1 MILRITYFFLLF
13 ITIEIGFGI
22 LIFESFKKSF
32 ESEYNEKL
40 NHADFRA
47 EDLVLNLSRYLEF
60 VDVSSEK
67 ENIENFLNRLVN
79 ATNKNKYE
87 FIIYKVYLLSTDGT
101 PLAQLHPGG
110 DVKEESLEFQLPL
123 LMRALRMRRGQV
135 ESAIYDKETPL
146 DVSALDKKLLDFVSE
161 NANTKMVSSAP
172 IYYKDKMEILGSV
185 HIIYQRFELQ
195 YFLADQKMKLRT
207 QTLTAVII
215 GLLVCLFLWLIFY
228 FLVSVLIKQ
237 SIHENSYEVAL
248 TKEIKKK
255 PALTKSEKSENS
267 SKSLD
272 AVYLE

>member
-1 MILRITYFFLLF
+1 MILRIIYFFILF
-13 ITIEIGFGI
+13 ITIEIGFGFF
-22 LIFESFKKSF
+22 IFETFKKSY

-87 FIIYKVYLLSTDGT
+87 FIISKIYLLSTDGSS
-101 PLAQLHPGG
+101 LAQYPLSG
-110 DVKEESLEFQLPL
+110 DAQEESLGPQLPI

-135 ESAIYDKETPL
+135 ESTIYEKESPL
-146 DVSALDKKLLDFVSE
+146 DSSILDKKLIDIISE
-161 NANTKMVSSAP
+161 NANNKMVSSAP
-172 IYYKDKMEILGSV
+172 IYYKDKMEIVGSV
-185 HIIYQRFELQ
+185 HIIYQRFDLP
-195 YFLADQKMKLRT
+195 YFLTDQKMKLSS
-207 QTLTAVII
+207 QFLHAIII
-215 GLLVCLFLWLIFY
+215 GLLVSLFLWLIFY

-248 TKEIKKK
+248 TKEVKKK
-255 PALTKSEKSENS
+255 PALNKTEKSENS